1 MANNDFV
8 KQIVEG
14 IQKQLGS
21 QEEIQLMSSKGI
33 NIPRISSG
41 IYALD
46 YILGGG
52 LPVGKVIELFGDEG
66 SGKTTVALHAIAKAQ
81 KLGGIA
87 AFIDLENG
95 LNIDYAQTL
104 GVDID
109 SLMVSQP
116 ESGNSAMEV
125 VMKIMEQKADIK
137 ELESKPLVIVVDSA
151 AALVTLDE
159 QKGDV
164 GDTQVSPVARL
175 LSTVLR
181 RMVTTVRKT
190 GTILIFT
197 NQMRDDIGSWYK
209 TSSSTGGRALKFYST
224 IRIEL
229 SITKKITTSDKVV
242 IGQMVRAKTVKNRT
256 FPPYKEA
263 ELKVIYGQGV
273 DNIASIVSLAIKHGI
288 VTAKGAFYSY
298 DDIRTQGDAKFAEEL
313 RKTPALLGKI
323 IKELDDAR

>member
-209 TSSSTGGRALKFYST
+209 TSSS
-224 IRIEL
+224 
-229 SITKKITTSDKVV
+229 

-273 DNIASIVSLAIKHGI
+273 DTIASIVNLAIKHGI

-298 DDIRTQGDAKFAEEL
+298 DDIRIQGDVKFAEEL